1 MVPDPVAFGPLLEE
15 RDLEGQ
21 VFFDEQQD
29 LALRDSQIGCC
40 SGGGIAVLDRRYVHA
55 MFFFL
60 LLLLFLLF
68 AGIQLGGKDRL
79 ENDAAVI
86 PDGIVLRVLVQE
98 LRGEL
103 ESGVGEVVGGYL
115 CLATIAQHYANDN
128 SLVDFFMLTHPLKD
142 VALQRLVLHN
152 VLLLL
157 VSIACALFWHASPAD
172 SMLWP
177 SNTSC

>member
-1 MVPDPVAFGPLLEE
+1 MGFLAFLLLLS
-15 RDLEGQ
+15 RFL
-21 VFFDEQQD
+21 VSLFN
-29 LALRDSQIGCC
+29 LL
-40 SGGGIAVLDRRYVHA
+40 
-55 MFFFL
+55 L

-79 ENDAAVI
+79 ENDAAVV
-86 PDGIVLRVLVQE
+86 PDGIVFRVLVQE

-128 SLVDFFMLTHPLKD
+128 SLVDFFMLTYPLKD